1 MYYKLLFPAQHSTAA
16 REVQRGPDRVT
27 GLRRPFPSHKKRNI
41 QLWIIRSNGTNRK
54 KKLLG
59 IWLSHKILIEL
70 KAFTILQCMP
80 NKYLWASLYSWTL
93 CLYKVNTAY
102 CDLCV
107 VCMVITATQRLEMSL
122 NGKCFTD
129 HLFKQREKDQSKE
142 HWYSGWIRPPGS
154 LRINTINSLSLQNL
168 LWSRVLI
175 FMLLFWESEG
185 HTHWE
190 TTLVTHNV
198 SSWIGSIPSQDN
210 FWNTSILQFSTSQR
224 SLCDWAIT

>member
-1 MYYKLLFPAQHSTAA
+1 MQRSAPCIISICSPPNILLLPERYRGVQIESLDSGDPSLHIK
-16 REVQRGPDRVT
+16 RETFNSGSSGAMGQT
-27 GLRRPFPSHKKRNI
+27 E
-41 QLWIIRSNGTNRK
+41 K

-59 IWLSHKILIEL
+59 IWLSYKILIEL

-80 NKYLWASLYSWTL
+80 NKYLWVSLYSWTL
-93 CLYKVNTAY
+93 CLYKVNTTY

-122 NGKCFTD
+122 NGMCFTD

-198 SSWIGSIPSQDN
+198 S
-210 FWNTSILQFSTSQR
+210 
-224 SLCDWAIT
+224 

>member
-1 MYYKLLFPAQHSTAA
+1 MYKLLFPIQHSTAA

-54 KKLLG
+54 KKKLLA

-70 KAFTILQCMP
+70 KAFTILRCMP

-107 VCMVITATQRLEMSL
+107 VCMVITATQRLEISL
-122 NGKCFTD
+122 NGMCFID

-175 FMLLFWESEG
+175 FILLFWESEG

-198 SSWIGSIPSQDN
+198 NSWIGSIPSQDN